1 MTTQQNQKAGS
12 PQPAPNTSTGDRAGW
27 IAMTVVALL
36 GALVL
41 GWAAS
46 LNAG

>member
-1 MTTQQNQKAGS
+1 MSAPDKSDPGRPPSTQA
-12 PQPAPNTSTGDRAGW
+12 PADRAGW
-27 IAMTVVALL
+27 LAMAVVALL

-46 LNAG
+46 LSAG

>member
-1 MTTQQNQKAGS
+1 MNTQDDQNTGR
-12 PQPAPNTSTGDRAGW
+12 PPAPQNASDRAGW
-27 IAMTVVALL
+27 IAMMVVALL

-46 LNAG
+46 LTAG